1 MNMNTDSI
9 KSNDIITY
17 KFESGFVY
25 GYLNQKA
32 LDLALYYRAKKRT
45 HNFEDKNQWEV
56 ERDKRAVRLDDISIQ
71 RHSILFR
78 PVSEG
83 EYISDGDVI
92 FDIGLN
98 SLYSG
103 SYFRENNISEVD
115 TLLCCGIKVF
125 SSYSGYYSCKIEDE
139 IIGSCN
145 MGNTIKDGDLLFTI
159 KQTSK
164 PLEID
169 SHIKNVDFKYD
180 MLPREFL
187 EGIPYLSDVA
197 VSKWL
202 VGNYTEVKK
211 GDKLL
216 EVTEFTHLK
225 PNFITIIKSPYS
237 GLLVKRFHSEGSS
250 FLKLRKGTSLFTI
263 YSDESKLRESYPYRF
278 NVTKDDFT
286 KQTIVKCEMTRQFGL
301 ISSFGFYMGD
311 THIYIN
317 HGDYDKSPIYFNFEN
332 VSGKYFMIMS
342 FNMKAIKIDKLSSLH
357 LLLDNGNV
365 ITLSLIANPIKS
377 SSDYICKFPLS
388 SADMDELESAKFT
401 KWRITNGEGV
411 NIKESNN
418 VCCHDDEDKTTITQ
432 NLSYDV
438 FQSFVKDFKKC
449 VDNNISKEELEKS
462 DESDTLQKECYV
474 YLMVDTTNNFHKIGI
489 SNNPKYREHTLQSDK
504 PTIELVCFKVYP
516 TRIIAEAIESSLHRV
531 YAKKRIRGEWFNLD
545 SSDIDVIKQTLK

>member
-225 PNFITIIKSPYS
+225 PNFITTIKSPYS

-342 FNMKAIKIDKLSSLH
+342 FK
-357 LLLDNGNV
+357 
-365 ITLSLIANPIKS
+365 
-377 SSDYICKFPLS
+377 
-388 SADMDELESAKFT
+388 
-401 KWRITNGEGV
+401 
-411 NIKESNN
+411 
-418 VCCHDDEDKTTITQ
+418 
-432 NLSYDV
+432 
-438 FQSFVKDFKKC
+438 
-449 VDNNISKEELEKS
+449 
-462 DESDTLQKECYV
+462 
-474 YLMVDTTNNFHKIGI
+474 
-489 SNNPKYREHTLQSDK
+489 
-504 PTIELVCFKVYP
+504 
-516 TRIIAEAIESSLHRV
+516 
-531 YAKKRIRGEWFNLD
+531 
-545 SSDIDVIKQTLK
+545 